1 MRDCIN
7 FPQSCFW
14 FWKPAK
20 LKRGVGG
27 GRKRHLFWSCMGSR
41 SVHCLKCRLL
51 LRANGVGDSPH
62 IQMRERLDRLPLKM
76 DFLVGGAGWGLG
88 WCRGDGNIRLWQVN

>member
-1 MRDCIN
+1 
-7 FPQSCFW
+7 
-14 FWKPAK
+14 
-20 LKRGVGG
+20 
-27 GRKRHLFWSCMGSR
+27 MGSR